1 MAQIKTVSQIRTR
14 KRIQPRQFKRG
25 LQPLAEIR
33 FVLFTMHTAD
43 YGDRLLQNL
52 NYLVVNLNQTID
64 ILYKTTQ

>member
-1 MAQIKTVSQIRTR
+1 MAQIKTVSQICAR

-43 YGDRLLQNL
+43 YGDRLL
-52 NYLVVNLNQTID
+52 
-64 ILYKTTQ
+64 